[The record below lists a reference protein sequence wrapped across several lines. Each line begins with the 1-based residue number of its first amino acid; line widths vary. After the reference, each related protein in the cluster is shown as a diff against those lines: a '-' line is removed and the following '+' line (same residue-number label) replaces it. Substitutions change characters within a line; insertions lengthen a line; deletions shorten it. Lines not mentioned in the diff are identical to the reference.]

1 MAVSVQN
8 ANLVWQKAQIALDSL
23 GASGCARDAMR
34 ALKAHLSQVK
44 GNPDLQFIPFTE
56 VQADVAGGS
65 VLLSG
70 AGKVYGIY
78 VKKEDEGTDNMVF
91 LYDDATNDGTA
102 GDAFAGLDL
111 TLAKEEAFAIY
122 PNGYVL
128 GTGIVVTQ
136 YSDGIGAT
144 DGSNGGNGFLIVG
157 AA

>member
-1 MAVSVQN
+1 MAVSAEN
-8 ANLVWQKAQIALDSL
+8 ANLVWQKAQIALDTL
-23 GASGCARDAMR
+23 GASGCARDAFR

-44 GNPDLQFIPFTE
+44 RNPDLQLIPFTE
-56 VQADVAGGS
+56 ADADAAGGTAI
-65 VLLSG
+65 LSG
-70 AGKVYGIY
+70 AGKIYAFY

-111 TLAKEEAFAIY
+111 TLAEEEAFAIY

-144 DGSNGGNGFLIVG
+144 DGSNGGNGFVIVG

>member
-1 MAVSVQN
+1 MAFSPSD
-8 ANLVWQKAQIALDSL
+8 ANKVWQQAAISLDSL
-23 GASGCARDAMR
+23 AASGAAKDVFR
-34 ALKAHLSQVK
+34 ALKAHLAQVK
-44 GNPDLQFIPFTE
+44 SNPQLQFIAFTE
-56 VQADVAGGS
+56 VDADVAGGT

-70 AGKVYGIY
+70 AAKIYGVY

-102 GDAFAGLDL
+102 GDAVLGLDL
-111 TLAKEEAFAIY
+111 TLAKEEAMAIY
-122 PNGYVL
+122 PNGYTL

-144 DGSNGGNGFLIVG
+144 DGSNGGNGFVIIG